1 MLPHIHWCKAHTHT
15 WWRTLTQANDFH
27 LPFLDCS
34 TWVLIRPSQEAT
46 LIHQVKCNTAIIV
59 YIHNTFHSIWKE
71 YIFQSPIITW
81 RPSEVILQPPWG
93 LPTLSLGITDMENKK
108 IHYYFTPLTFTSSF
122 FSPVLQRYSV
132 VTQLHLLMAVFPVW
146 MAQLSPTPLCIHVW
160 RDICSPAH
168 PHASVWQMAHGLA
181 RLQTA
186 QVSLVYT
193 ETWRDIGVM
202 SLGLV
207 ENT

>member
-1 MLPHIHWCKAHTHT
+1 MMENSDTSQRFLSALSRLSHLSANQTKSRSHTYT
-15 WWRTLTQANDFH
+15 
-27 LPFLDCS
+27 
-34 TWVLIRPSQEAT
+34 
-46 LIHQVKCNTAIIV
+46 
-59 YIHNTFHSIWKE
+59 NTFHSLWKE

-93 LPTLSLGITDMENKK
+93 LPTLSLGIADMENKK

-181 RLQTA
+181 WLQTA

-193 ETWRDIGVM
+193 ET
-202 SLGLV
+202 
-207 ENT
+207 